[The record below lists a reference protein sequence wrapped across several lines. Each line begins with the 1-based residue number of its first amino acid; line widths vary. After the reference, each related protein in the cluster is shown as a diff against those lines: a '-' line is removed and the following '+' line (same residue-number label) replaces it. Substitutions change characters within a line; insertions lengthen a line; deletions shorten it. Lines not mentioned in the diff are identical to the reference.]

1 MLSRNQLHTHAHR
14 YGHAT
19 WKWIWRRLSWI
30 CGAKCEMRLS
40 LCPTDAVLLSTC
52 SLAQCPI
59 AFGWAATWY
68 AVAWRGDWA
77 GRAGWDQLSTH
88 GGRSVNCCG
97 MRKMTL
103 MSRLQLDL
111 CLFFCIQFRLKA
123 LNWVMSHVCGGYDA
137 IWMTKP
143 WRKRQWAPGN
153 SQCGFW
159 VALMRQ
165 VPRRFPESPRLDMKA
180 ACRVLDDNIK
190 CRFWI
195 MNATEMV

>member
-40 LCPTDAVLLSTC
+40 LRPTDAVLLSTC

-77 GRAGWDQLSTH
+77 GWPGWDQLSTH

-111 CLFFCIQFRLKA
+111 CLFFFASSLGSRLLIELWDESVEGTMPFEWPNLGEK
-123 LNWVMSHVCGGYDA
+123 
-137 IWMTKP
+137 
-143 WRKRQWAPGN
+143 GN
-153 SQCGFW
+153 ELLGIHSADSG
-159 VALMRQ
+159 
-165 VPRRFPESPRLDMKA
+165 SP
-180 ACRVLDDNIK
+180 
-190 CRFWI
+190 
-195 MNATEMV
+195 